1 MFILFPSATQVSLTT
16 TKEKCREKM
25 HNFYIAIYMDYKY
38 GNYTA
43 AAQINVHSL
52 ADQYN
57 QNVERTTYKTSL
69 KFAELFTEFRF

>member
-1 MFILFPSATQVSLTT
+1 
-16 TKEKCREKM
+16 M